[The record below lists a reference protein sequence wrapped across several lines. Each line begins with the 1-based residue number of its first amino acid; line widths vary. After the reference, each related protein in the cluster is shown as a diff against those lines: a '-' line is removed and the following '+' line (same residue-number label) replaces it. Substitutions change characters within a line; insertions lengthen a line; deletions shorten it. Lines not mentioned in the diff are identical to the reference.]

1 MRLYKQKPAGVK
13 TMVELID
20 IYKKFNPATVN
31 ETVLFNGFNFS
42 LKKGDFLSIVGS
54 NGSGKTT
61 LLNLIGGSILPDSG
75 KIMLD
80 GKDITTLKEF
90 KRSAKIGRVFQ
101 DPSKGVSPN
110 MTIFENLAL
119 AENKGNLYGLSA
131 GFSKKKTDYYKSLL
145 APLGLGLEDTG
156 NVKMGSLS
164 GGQRQS
170 VAIIMATLTPIDLL
184 LLDEHTAAL
193 DPKTADKIM
202 EFTNQVVKEKN
213 LTAAMVTHNLR
224 YAVEYGNRLMMMH
237 EGSVV
242 LDIAD
247 EKKQSAT
254 VDDLLGL
261 FNTISI
267 ECGN

>member
-1 MRLYKQKPAGVK
+1 
-13 TMVELID
+13 
-20 IYKKFNPATVN
+20 
-31 ETVLFNGFNFS
+31 
-42 LKKGDFLSIVGS
+42 
-54 NGSGKTT
+54 
-61 LLNLIGGSILPDSG
+61 
-75 KIMLD
+75 
-80 GKDITTLKEF
+80 
-90 KRSAKIGRVFQ
+90 
-101 DPSKGVSPN
+101 
-110 MTIFENLAL
+110 
-119 AENKGNLYGLSA
+119 
-131 GFSKKKTDYYKSLL
+131 
-145 APLGLGLEDTG
+145 
-156 NVKMGSLS
+156 
-164 GGQRQS
+164 
-170 VAIIMATLTPIDLL
+170 MATLTPIDLL

>member
-1 MRLYKQKPAGVK
+1 MLELKNISK
-13 TMVELID
+13 T
-20 IYKKFNPATVN
+20 FNIGTVN
-31 ETVLFNGFNFS
+31 EQTLFTGFS
-42 LKKGDFLSIVGS
+42 LTVEKGDFISVVGS

-61 LLNLIGGSILPDSG
+61 MLNIISGSIPVDGGSVI
-75 KIMLD
+75 LD
-80 GKDITTLKEF
+80 GEDITKLPEF
-90 KRSAKIGRVFQ
+90 RRAAKIGRVFQ

-145 APLGLGLEDTG
+145 APLGLGLEDKG